1 MLDRLRGLRPPVLAA
16 PPPRIL
22 AGLVLGWAIAWFVL
36 MTLGGG
42 SSWHF
47 FAQGAAALADAD
59 DAAAGGLHVYAAAPV
74 LQIGPLTFLAVLLL
88 LPAGPL
94 VALIGWQ
101 VLGAAAGLLLLWLVR
116 GLVPRWQRDAG
127 WLALGA
133 AYFLPVWMFLAV
145 GVAHL
150 DDVLALLLSVAALRA
165 ARAGRSGLTGLLLGL
180 ASDAKPWAVGFAA
193 LLLLLPGWR
202 RRTAAAVALAAALAV
217 AWLPF
222 FVADPGTSNA
232 LQYTIQNNPVSALH
246 ALGIHDPRTPSWDR
260 PAQLALAL
268 TLGAMA
274 VWRGRWAAIPLLAVA
289 SRLVLEP
296 GGNKYYIAGVV
307 VGTVVWDFAGS
318 RHAMPW
324 WTFAACLSLFTARWI
339 PMPDAVHGWLLVTLF
354 VAASTILL
362 GAPRPPWSLTRPN
375 AASAGRTRPSAVRPA
390 PGTRPTR

>member
-1 MLDRLRGLRPPVLAA
+1 MLDRLRGLRPSALTA
-16 PPPRIL
+16 PPPRTI
-22 AGLVLGWAIAWFVL
+22 AGLVLAWAIAWFVF
-36 MTLGGG
+36 MALGGG

-59 DAAAGGLHVYAAAPV
+59 DAVAGGLHLYAAAPV

-88 LPAGPL
+88 LPAGTL
-94 VALIGWQ
+94 VALAGWQ
-101 VLGAAAGLLLLWLVR
+101 VLGAAAGLLILWLVR

-133 AYFLPVWMFLAV
+133 AYFMPVWMFLAV

-150 DDVLALLLSVAALRA
+150 DDVLALLLSVAALRT
-165 ARAGRSGLTGLLLGL
+165 ARAGRGWLTGLLLGL
-180 ASDAKPWAVGFAA
+180 AADAKPWAVGFAA
-193 LLLLLPGWR
+193 MLLLLPGWR
-202 RRTAAAVALAAALAV
+202 RRLTAAAALTAALAV

-246 ALGIHDPRTPSWDR
+246 ALGIDDPRTPPWDR

-268 TLGAMA
+268 TLGAIA
-274 VWRGRWAAIPLLAVA
+274 VRRGRWAAIPLLTVA

-307 VGTVVWDFAGS
+307 VGTIIWDFAGS
-318 RHAMPW
+318 RYDLPW
-324 WTFAACLSLFTARWI
+324 WTLSACLCLFVARWI
-339 PMPDAVHGWLLVTLF
+339 PMPDVVHGWLLIALF
-354 VAASTILL
+354 VAACGILL
-362 GAPRPPWSLTRPN
+362 GPRRPAPRPLLAQWATRTP
-375 AASAGRTRPSAVRPA
+375 
-390 PGTRPTR
+390 